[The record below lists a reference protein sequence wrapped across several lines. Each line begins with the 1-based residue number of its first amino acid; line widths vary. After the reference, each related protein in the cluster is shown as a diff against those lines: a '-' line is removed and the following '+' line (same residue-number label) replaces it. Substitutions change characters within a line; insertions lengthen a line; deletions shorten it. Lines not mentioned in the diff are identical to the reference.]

1 MRAIRDVWSLYSGS
15 VGREK
20 LPLSGG
26 VGWDSGVGGGIL
38 IWLAASC
45 RGRECAPGRWSDA
58 SKTWKSE
65 QVRFVLGT

>member
-15 VGREK
+15 MGREK

-26 VGWDSGVGGGIL
+26 VEWDSGVGGGIL
-38 IWLAASC
+38 IWLASC
-45 RGRECAPGRWSDA
+45 RERERAPGRWSDA
-58 SKTWKSE
+58 GKIWKSE